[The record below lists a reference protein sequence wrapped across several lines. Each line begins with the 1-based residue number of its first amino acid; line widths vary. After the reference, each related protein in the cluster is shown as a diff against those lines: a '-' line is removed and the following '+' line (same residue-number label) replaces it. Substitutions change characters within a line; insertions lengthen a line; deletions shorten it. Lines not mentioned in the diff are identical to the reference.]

1 MHRAEIGGI
10 SFLPATVKPGPDGKA
25 RHPSPALVR
34 IAPGEPVATGWT
46 LIDFGGST
54 ENPDASHPILAPPW
68 FKVAVTLAFLKL
80 CAGYSTWPII
90 RGRCQGAPRR
100 ICAFFPASHSW
111 HLELSVQLEN
121 SVRAL
126 STTSRPCRRL
136 FFHLGVGGR
145 RRRGKIKSPSLPSS
159 FSSSP
164 SEPKGKCLNR
174 QRRRRRRRRKE
185 REEGGRGGVLNGAE
199 GIERREG
206 SPGGLKGVQIETKW
220 APNGLLLS
228 ATAPPLPPTPTPLL
242 GPPTSI
248 RPSALPSA
256 AVNARAQS

>member
-1 MHRAEIGGI
+1 MRAIL
-10 SFLPATVKPGPDGKA
+10 FLL
-25 RHPSPALVR
+25 HH
-34 IAPGEPVATGWT
+34 
-46 LIDFGGST
+46 GSK
-54 ENPDASHPILAPPW
+54 SQLHSL
-68 FKVAVTLAFLKL
+68 FLLKL

-90 RGRCQGAPRR
+90 WGRCQGAPRR

-185 REEGGRGGVLNGAE
+185 REEGGRGGSSKRCRGDREE
-199 GIERREG
+199 GGIAGRTERG
-206 SPGGLKGVQIETKW
+206 
-220 APNGLLLS
+220 PN
-228 ATAPPLPPTPTPLL
+228 
-242 GPPTSI
+242 
-248 RPSALPSA
+248 
-256 AVNARAQS
+256 